1 MTDTDDVDDGG
12 QMSFNISRLKKSQL
26 SSKALEAV
34 RKCKDHRWYEIAD
47 NDMRYIY
54 YYGLP
59 GQYAFELKFSGQK
72 AEIEIVDMKSS
83 KGTYVLLA
91 VRNHVPFIVKYQ
103 DREVALQKISI

>member
-1 MTDTDDVDDGG
+1 M
-12 QMSFNISRLKKSQL
+12 Q
-26 SSKALEAV
+26 
-34 RKCKDHRWYEIAD
+34 
-47 NDMRYIY
+47 YIY